1 VTGSAYQRLRGH
13 LSYLGLQTA
22 AEHLAAELDD
32 DESSVTE
39 VLESLLSKEVDATRK
54 RRTAGRLRF
63 AHYPLRKTLQ
73 DFDFSFQPTLDRKVV
88 SELST
93 LRFVE
98 EHRNV
103 LLLGP
108 PGVGK
113 THLAIALGI
122 SATEAG
128 YRTYF
133 TSAQD
138 LVRHLSQAHRDGR
151 FSSKMRTYTGPSVL
165 VIDELG
171 YLPMD
176 QELAHRIF
184 EVVTRR
190 YERGSIVLT
199 SNRGFAEWGQVFADP
214 VVASAILDRLLHH
227 STVMNIKGKSFRMRA
242 LEGEEVTS
250 ML

>member
-1 VTGSAYQRLRGH
+1 VTSSAYQRLRGH

-22 AEHLAAELDD
+22 AEHLASHLDD
-32 DESSVTE
+32 NKSSVTE
-39 VLESLLSKEVDATRK
+39 VLESLLSKEVDATRR
-54 RRTAGRLRF
+54 RRTAGVCVL
-63 AHYPLRKTLQ
+63 
-73 DFDFSFQPTLDRKVV
+73 PTTHFERRWRSSTSRSSRV
-88 SELST
+88 SIARSSRSYRRCASSRSIAT
-93 LRFVE
+93 CCCWAR
-98 EHRNV
+98 
-103 LLLGP
+103 
-108 PGVGK
+108 GVGK

-122 SATEAG
+122 AATEAG

-138 LVRHLSQAHRDGR
+138 LVRHLSQAHRDER

-176 QELAHRIF
+176 AESAHWIF

-199 SNRGFAEWGQVFADP
+199 SEPWLR
-214 VVASAILDRLLHH
+214 
-227 STVMNIKGKSFRMRA
+227 
-242 LEGEEVTS
+242 
-250 ML
+250 